1 MCISTQNRYSLA
13 TPLIETESRNTQV
26 NPEIKN
32 MVVMASDG
40 SQPHP
45 PALRLGVAA
54 HQPSR
59 RHNTQSYWSP
69 HFMTQERLMFSN
81 PTPSEPHL
89 SSSATMSVCVANEFD
104 RTSRIFALSKSF

>member
-59 RHNTQSYWSP
+59 RHNTQSLLVSSFHDPRTP
-69 HFMTQERLMFSN
+69 HVLESHPERAAPLFQRDD
-81 PTPSEPHL
+81 ER
-89 SSSATMSVCVANEFD
+89 VC
-104 RTSRIFALSKSF
+104 SK